1 MKEQIMGQLKT
12 VQMALGNVYVHGEQ
26 SCLNLGGAL
35 QMLRELQGVLEGCDI
50 QPTPGK
56 EEQDAGV

>member
-1 MKEQIMGQLKT
+1 MKEQVIGQLKT

-35 QMLRELQGVLEGCDI
+35 QMLRELQSVLEECDI
-50 QPTPGK
+50 QPMLGK
-56 EEQDAGV
+56 EEQDARV